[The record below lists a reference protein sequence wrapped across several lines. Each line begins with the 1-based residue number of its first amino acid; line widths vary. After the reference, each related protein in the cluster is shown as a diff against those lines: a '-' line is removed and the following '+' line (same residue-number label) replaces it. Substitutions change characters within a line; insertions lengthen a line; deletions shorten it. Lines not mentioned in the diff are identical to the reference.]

1 VKFYLDTLLEPADAA
16 SLMDALAKTVD
27 LNFTQ
32 DFVIQDI
39 GVSSRIMNHWNEKG
53 LMPLKLRIENST
65 YRFNFTELI
74 WFNVVKELREFGFS
88 LKKIKDVRMIL
99 LKSLDYS
106 GYFRNMQ
113 QKEKDK
119 ILKKMNN
126 IRIKDENSKKQ
137 FIEKIRIDLDTSAK
151 QTEPV
156 YTTIMNI
163 LINNFILYRDEIKLL
178 IDVNGNV
185 IPIMES
191 EKNDEIY
198 EKLKSDIKF
207 DTESYITISLMKYF
221 RKFILDK
228 SNFNFIRDN
237 NILNENEAHILSL
250 VREGK
255 AKSITIRFNEQK
267 PYMLEVTKERKVHAE
282 ARLSEVLLNGGYQD
296 ISIKTENGNIAV
308 TNITTKKKLN

>member
-1 VKFYLDTLLEPADAA
+1 MKFYLDTLLEPADAM

-27 LNFTQ
+27 LNFSQ

-88 LKKIKDVRMIL
+88 LKKIKDIRMIL

-137 FIEKIRIDLDTSAK
+137 FIESIRVDLDASAK

-163 LINNFILYRDEIKLL
+163 LINNFILFRDEIKLL

-191 EKNDEIY
+191 ERNDEIY
-198 EKLKSDIKF
+198 EKLKRDIKF

-221 RKFILDK
+221 RKFILNK
-228 SNFNFIRDN
+228 SNFNFIRNN
-237 NILNENEAHILSL
+237 NILNENESHILSL

-255 AKSITIRFNEQK
+255 AKSITIRFKEQK

-296 ISIKTENGNIAV
+296 ISMKTENGNIV
-308 TNITTKKKLN
+308 VSNITTKKKL